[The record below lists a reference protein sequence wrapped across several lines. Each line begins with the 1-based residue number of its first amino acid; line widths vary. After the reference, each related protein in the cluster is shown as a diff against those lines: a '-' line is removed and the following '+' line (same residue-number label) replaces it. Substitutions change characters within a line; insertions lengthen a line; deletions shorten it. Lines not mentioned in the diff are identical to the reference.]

1 MSSQIS
7 VQFLPK
13 GKASRKIPDKR
24 MVGKENQI
32 ESPAGTVIK
41 EDDGSIWHS
50 FKRSKTWEPAVYHNT
65 IRAALI
71 EFANAQGSFAS
82 GGPAREDFPDILFV
96 YKRPYEIKHAGP
108 IRYLYVDGMLV
119 IDSTN
124 RPVRA
129 WPELNLTVSSNV
141 EGFRLEA
148 LQRTNPHISAA
159 DILARMP
166 PNITKARKGGNEV
179 IPQQLKP
186 NALSMR
192 KRVFRGNHG
201 MLSWTARE
209 GTSEIKNYLDSL
221 LGPELV
227 AQNNTR
233 DMRPLSADETQHMMF
248 VLGKGKHPERSRHKS
263 PNTVAARKC
272 QAEEQK
278 LLKDEPED
286 SSNSDIPSDLE
297 DHFEPIP
304 ADLEDHS
311 QPMEFAGQHHDESS
325 DDDTLSAV
333 EDPVEPLNTIQDQ
346 GWTIRES
353 ETTSGLDLD
362 DLLDCRNLIPTTLD
376 EKDIVATAIQASI
389 IEYEGWLNMA
399 LDIDADNA
407 FRWESYNVQWLY
419 LQQSFEHGWVARGW
433 DLNHCPELSMY
444 PRREGILEDWL
455 VSLFGI

>member
-1 MSSQIS
+1 
-7 VQFLPK
+7 
-13 GKASRKIPDKR
+13 
-24 MVGKENQI
+24 
-32 ESPAGTVIK
+32 
-41 EDDGSIWHS
+41 
-50 FKRSKTWEPAVYHNT
+50 
-65 IRAALI
+65 
-71 EFANAQGSFAS
+71 
-82 GGPAREDFPDILFV
+82 
-96 YKRPYEIKHAGP
+96 
-108 IRYLYVDGMLV
+108 
-119 IDSTN
+119 
-124 RPVRA
+124 
-129 WPELNLTVSSNV
+129 
-141 EGFRLEA
+141 
-148 LQRTNPHISAA
+148 
-159 DILARMP
+159 
-166 PNITKARKGGNEV
+166 
-179 IPQQLKP
+179 
-186 NALSMR
+186 
-192 KRVFRGNHG
+192 